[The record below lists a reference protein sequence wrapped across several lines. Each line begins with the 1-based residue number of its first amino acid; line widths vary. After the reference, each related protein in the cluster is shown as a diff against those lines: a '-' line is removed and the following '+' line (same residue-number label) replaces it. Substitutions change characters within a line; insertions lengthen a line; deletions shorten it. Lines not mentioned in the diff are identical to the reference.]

1 LSDADPAKVPVVPD
15 GPEKDP
21 DKDREEGRRLIRVG
35 GTGISLADR
44 LFERFHRLT
53 WRTPIH
59 GLHLRGRHPL
69 KLVAAPDDPM
79 LGDEAAGRALL
90 DGLIRHRGEERGFDV
105 LDFARPDWTPGFD
118 EYLHSFAWL
127 RDLSTVAT
135 RARGAPVAE
144 MLTRRWLAAHAAT
157 VGGPAWAPD
166 LWGRR
171 VLFWTAHAPLI
182 LSSDDIV
189 YRSSVLNALARGS
202 RHLDR
207 TADKAPAGHARIA
220 ACAGVV
226 AAGLLLPGGEP
237 RQAFGET
244 GLARAL
250 GTGLFDDGGIVSR
263 SPAALMDAVE
273 TLGFLAAA
281 YDARG
286 IDVPEAQRTAIG
298 RMVSALLGVTHGDR
312 GLSSWQGG
320 GPVPAER
327 VNLVVAASGV
337 RTRPLRQA
345 RDWGYQRLAAG
356 PAVAILDAA
365 PPPVGRA
372 VTGGCASTLAFEFS
386 DGPVR
391 LVVNCGGGRAATA
404 TLPAT
409 LTQALR
415 TSAAHSTLVLA
426 DANSTAVLPDGTLGR
441 GVTEVELSR
450 QEIDGA
456 SRIEATHDGYVRR
469 HGFAHRRQLMLL
481 GGGSE
486 LRGEDQLLP
495 RGRRAPAGPIPFTI
509 RFHLG
514 QGVEVAPIGSEAAV
528 LSAASGACL
537 WRVRVHGAVIA
548 VEESLWIDPE
558 GVPRPTRQLVLA
570 GEAAPGGTTIAWI
583 LKRAR

>member
-1 LSDADPAKVPVVPD
+1 MSDADPNTVPVLAD
-15 GPEKDP
+15 GV
-21 DKDREEGRRLIRVG
+21 EEGRRVIRIG
-35 GTGISLADR
+35 GAGVSLADR
-44 LFERFHRLT
+44 LSERFHRLT

-59 GLHLRGRHPL
+59 GLKLRGRHPL
-69 KLVAAPDDPM
+69 KLIAVPDDPM
-79 LGDEAAGRALL
+79 LGDVEPGRALL
-90 DGLIRHRGEERGFDV
+90 DGRMRHRGEERGFDL
-105 LDFARPDWTPGFD
+105 LDLARPDWSSAFG

-135 RARGAPVAE
+135 RAQGAPVAE
-144 MLTRRWLAAHAAT
+144 LLTRRWLAAHSAS

-171 VLFWTAHAPLI
+171 ILFWTAHAPLI

-189 YRSSVLNALARGS
+189 YRSAVLNALARGS
-202 RHLDR
+202 RHLDG
-207 TADKAPAGHARIA
+207 TADKAPAGHRRIA
-220 ACAGVV
+220 AWAGVV
-226 AAGLLLPGGEP
+226 ASGLLLPGGEP
-237 RQAFGET
+237 RQAFGEA

-250 GTGLFDDGGIVSR
+250 GTGLFDDGGTVSR
-263 SPAALMDAVE
+263 RPAALMDAVE

-281 YDARG
+281 YEVRG
-286 IDVPEAQRTAIG
+286 IEVPEAHRAALS
-298 RMVSALLGVTHGDR
+298 RMVPALLGATHGDR

-345 RDWGYQRLAAG
+345 RDWGYQRLSAG

-365 PPPVGRA
+365 PPPVGRV

-391 LVVNCGGGRAATA
+391 LVVNCGGAMAGNASVPAA
-404 TLPAT
+404 LG
-409 LTQALR
+409 QALR
-415 TSAAHSTLVLA
+415 STAAHSTLVLA
-426 DANSTAVLPDGTLGR
+426 DANSTAVLEDGTLGR
-441 GVTEVELSR
+441 GVTEVELLR
-450 QEIDGA
+450 QESDAA

-469 HGFAHRRQLMLL
+469 HGFAHRRQLMLMV
-481 GGGSE
+481 GGGE

-495 RGRRAPAGPIPFTI
+495 RGSRAPAGPVPFAI

-514 QGVEVAPIGSEAAV
+514 LGVDVSPIGTEAAI
-528 LSAASGACL
+528 LSAGTGACL
-537 WRVRVHGAVIA
+537 WRFRATGAVIQI
-548 VEESLWIDPE
+548 EESLWIDPD
-558 GVPRPTRQLVLA
+558 GTPRPTRQLVLA
-570 GEAAPGGTTIAWI
+570 GEAAPGGASIGWV